1 MKQSKYK
8 LLLLGGLRYLIPVIK
23 SAHELGCHVITCD
36 YLPNNIAHQYSD
48 EYINANITDKE
59 AILKIA
65 QEHEIDGIMS
75 FAVDPGVLTA
85 SYVAEKM
92 GLPGCP
98 YNSVQILQNKVLFRN
113 FLSENGFNVP
123 KAGGYKTYS
132 DALLNIK
139 TFNFPII
146 VKPTDSA
153 GSKGVSRVDHIK
165 DLKAAFDFAIGNS
178 ISDRKV
184 IIEEFIEQLGFSSD
198 CDCFSI
204 DNDLKYISF
213 SNQYFDPKAENPY
226 TPSTYSWPSFIDAKH
241 QEELVSELKRLV
253 KLLNLG
259 TSIYNIETRV
269 GTDGKPYIMEVS
281 PRGGGNRLS
290 EILGYAT
297 DTDLITRAVCAAIGE
312 PVEDLS
318 MPTYNGYW
326 AEIILHAEKE
336 GLFDSLSINKQLK
349 ENNLVETDLWVK
361 EGDKVNSFN
370 GANDAIGTLVLRFDN
385 ETELQQ
391 AMLERD
397 ELVKVIVKREKKASN
412 ELKVCNEIKVN

>member
-1 MKQSKYK
+1 MKKK
-8 LLLLGGLRYLIPVIK
+8 ILLLGGLRYLIPVIK
-23 SAHELGCHVITCD
+23 SAHEQGYYVITCD

-65 QEHEIDGIMS
+65 QELQIDGIMS

-98 YNSVQILQNKVLFRN
+98 YKSVQILQNKVLFRN
-113 FLSENGFNVP
+113 YLSENGFNVP
-123 KAGGYKTYS
+123 KAKGYETYS
-132 DALLNIK
+132 DALQETEL
-139 TFNFPII
+139 FNFPII

-153 GSKGVSRVDHIK
+153 GSKGVSRVDHVK
-165 DLKAAFDFAIGNS
+165 DLKDAFDFAFQNA
-178 ISDRKV
+178 ISDKRV
-184 IIEEFIEQLGFSSD
+184 IIEEFIEQSGFSSD

-204 DNDLKYISF
+204 DNDLKYVSF

-226 TPSTYSWPSFIDAKH
+226 TPSAYSWPSFIDAKH
-241 QEELVSELKRLV
+241 QEELVSELRRLV

-290 EILGYAT
+290 EMLRYSTGVDMISN
-297 DTDLITRAVCAAIGE
+297 AVRAAIGD
-312 PVEDLS
+312 PVDELN
-318 MPTYNGYW
+318 MPSYNGYW

-336 GLFDSLSINKQLK
+336 GLFDSLFINQQLK
-349 ENNLVETDLWVK
+349 ENNVVEIDLWVK

-370 GANDAIGTLVLRFDN
+370 GANDAIGTLVIRFDS
-385 ETELQQ
+385 EMQLQK
-391 AMLERD
+391 AMSDRD
-397 ELVKVIVKREKKASN
+397 EVVKVIVK
-412 ELKVCNEIKVN
+412 

>member
-1 MKQSKYK
+1 MKKK
-8 LLLLGGLRYLIPVIK
+8 ILLLGGLRYLIPVIK
-23 SAHELGCHVITCD
+23 SAHEQGYYVITCD

-65 QEHEIDGIMS
+65 QELQIDGIMS

-98 YNSVQILQNKVLFRN
+98 YKSVQILQNKVLFRN
-113 FLSENGFNVP
+113 YLSENGFNVP
-123 KAGGYKTYS
+123 KAKGYKTYS
-132 DALLNIK
+132 DALQEIEL
-139 TFNFPII
+139 FNFPII

-153 GSKGVSRVDHIK
+153 GSKGVSRVDHVK
-165 DLKAAFDFAIGNS
+165 DLKDAFDFAFQNAIL
-178 ISDRKV
+178 DKRV
-184 IIEEFIEQLGFSSD
+184 IIEEFIVQSGFSSD

-204 DNDLKYISF
+204 DNDLKYVSF

-226 TPSTYSWPSFIDAKH
+226 TPSAYSWPSFIDAKH
-241 QEELVSELKRLV
+241 QEELVSELRRLV

-290 EILGYAT
+290 EMLRYAT
-297 DTDLITRAVCAAIGE
+297 GVDLIKMAVKSAIGE
-312 PVEDLS
+312 ENDQLS
-318 MPTYNGYW
+318 MPVYNGFW
-326 AEIILHAEKE
+326 AEIILHSDRDGIFDEVKINNE
-336 GLFDSLSINKQLK
+336 LFDKNI
-349 ENNLVETDLWVK
+349 VEIDLWVK
-361 EGDKVNSFN
+361 KGDKVNAFR
-370 GANDAIGTLVLRFDN
+370 GANDAIGTVVVRFD
-385 ETELQQ
+385 TEKNLSSFIKF
-391 AMLERD
+391 LYKHITV
-397 ELVKVIVKREKKASN
+397 LVN
-412 ELKVCNEIKVN
+412 

>member
-1 MKQSKYK
+1 MKKK

-23 SAHELGCHVITCD
+23 SAHEQGYYVITCD

-65 QEHEIDGIMS
+65 MDKQIDGIMS

-98 YNSVQILQNKVLFRN
+98 YKSVQILQNKVLFRN
-113 FLSENGFNVP
+113 YLSENGFNVP
-123 KAGGYKTYS
+123 KAKGFETYLE
-132 DALLNIK
+132 ALKEIES
-139 TFNFPII
+139 FNFPII
-146 VKPTDSA
+146 IKPTDSA
-153 GSKGVSRVDHIK
+153 GSKGVSRVDHVK
-165 DLKAAFDFAIGNS
+165 DLKDAFDFAFQNAIL
-178 ISDRKV
+178 DKRV
-184 IIEEFIEQLGFSSD
+184 IIEEFIVQSGFSSD

-204 DNDLKYISF
+204 DNDLKYVSF

-226 TPSTYSWPSFIDAKH
+226 TPSAYSWPSFIDAKH
-241 QEELVSELKRLV
+241 QEELVSELRRLV

-290 EILGYAT
+290 EMLRYAT
-297 DTDLITRAVCAAIGE
+297 GVDLIKMAVKSAIGE
-312 PVEDLS
+312 ENDQLS
-318 MPTYNGYW
+318 MPVYNGFW
-326 AEIILHAEKE
+326 AEIILHSDRDGIFDEVKINNE
-336 GLFDSLSINKQLK
+336 LFDKNI
-349 ENNLVETDLWVK
+349 VEIDLWVK
-361 EGDKVNSFN
+361 KGDKVNAFR
-370 GANDAIGTLVLRFDN
+370 GANDAIGTVVVRFD
-385 ETELQQ
+385 TEKNLSSFIKF
-391 AMLERD
+391 LYKHITV
-397 ELVKVIVKREKKASN
+397 LVN
-412 ELKVCNEIKVN
+412 

>member
-1 MKQSKYK
+1 MKKK

-23 SAHELGCHVITCD
+23 SAHEQGYYVITCD

-65 QEHEIDGIMS
+65 MDKQIDGIMS

-98 YNSVQILQNKVLFRN
+98 YKSVQILQNKVLFRKY
-113 FLSENGFNVP
+113 LSENGFNVP
-123 KAGGYKTYS
+123 KAKGFETYLE
-132 DALLNIK
+132 ALKEIES
-139 TFNFPII
+139 FNFPII
-146 VKPTDSA
+146 IKPTDSA
-153 GSKGVSRVDHIK
+153 GSKGVSRVDHVK
-165 DLKAAFDFAIGNS
+165 DLKDAFDFAFQNAIL
-178 ISDRKV
+178 DKRV
-184 IIEEFIEQLGFSSD
+184 IIEEFIVQSGFSSD

-204 DNDLKYISF
+204 DNDLKYVSF

-226 TPSTYSWPSFIDAKH
+226 TPSAYSWPSFIDAKH
-241 QEELVSELKRLV
+241 QEELVSELRRLV

-290 EILGYAT
+290 EMLRYAT
-297 DTDLITRAVCAAIGE
+297 GVDLIKMAVKSAIGE
-312 PVEDLS
+312 ENDQLS
-318 MPTYNGYW
+318 MPVYNGFW
-326 AEIILHAEKE
+326 AEIILHSDRDGIFDEVKINNE
-336 GLFDSLSINKQLK
+336 LFDKNI
-349 ENNLVETDLWVK
+349 VEIDLWVK
-361 EGDKVNSFN
+361 KGDKVNAFR
-370 GANDAIGTLVLRFDN
+370 GANDAIGTVVVRFD
-385 ETELQQ
+385 TEKNLSSFIKF
-391 AMLERD
+391 LYKHITV
-397 ELVKVIVKREKKASN
+397 LVN
-412 ELKVCNEIKVN
+412 

>member
-1 MKQSKYK
+1 MKKK
-8 LLLLGGLRYLIPVIK
+8 ILLLGGLRYLIPVIK
-23 SAHELGCHVITCD
+23 SAHEQGYYVITCD

-65 QEHEIDGIMS
+65 MDKQIDGIMS

-98 YNSVQILQNKVLFRN
+98 YKSVQILQNKVLFRN
-113 FLSENGFNVP
+113 YLSENGFNVP
-123 KAGGYKTYS
+123 KAKGYKTYS
-132 DALLNIK
+132 DALQEIEL
-139 TFNFPII
+139 FNFPII

-153 GSKGVSRVDHIK
+153 GSKGVSRVDHVK
-165 DLKAAFDFAIGNS
+165 DLKDAFDFAFQNAIL
-178 ISDRKV
+178 DKRV
-184 IIEEFIEQLGFSSD
+184 IIEEFIVQSGFSSD

-204 DNDLKYISF
+204 DNDLKYVSF

-226 TPSTYSWPSFIDAKH
+226 TPSAYSWPSFIDAKH
-241 QEELVSELKRLV
+241 QEELVSELRRLV

-290 EILGYAT
+290 EMLRYSTG
-297 DTDLITRAVCAAIGE
+297 TDLILNAVKAAIGE
-312 PVEDLS
+312 KVDRMD
-318 MPTYNGYW
+318 MPRYNGYW
-326 AEIILHAEKE
+326 GEVILHSEKD
-336 GLFDSLSINKQLK
+336 GIFQSLHINESIRD
-349 ENNLVETDLWVK
+349 NNVIEVDLWVNQ
-361 EGDKVNSFN
+361 GDKINAFN
-370 GANDAIGTLVLRFDN
+370 AANDAIGTLVLRFDS
-385 ETELQQ
+385 EQELHE
-391 AMLERD
+391 AMKKRD
-397 ELVKVIVKREKKASN
+397 ELVKVIVE
-412 ELKVCNEIKVN
+412 

>member
-1 MKQSKYK
+1 MKKK

-23 SAHELGCHVITCD
+23 SAHEQGYYVITCD

-65 QEHEIDGIMS
+65 MDKQIDGIMS

-98 YNSVQILQNKVLFRN
+98 YKSVQILQNKVLFRN
-113 FLSENGFNVP
+113 YLSENGFNVP
-123 KAGGYKTYS
+123 KAKGYETYS
-132 DALLNIK
+132 DALQETEL
-139 TFNFPII
+139 FNFPII

-153 GSKGVSRVDHIK
+153 GSKGVTRVDYVE
-165 DLKAAFDFAIGNS
+165 DLKKAFDLAINNS
-178 ISDRKV
+178 VSDRKV
-184 IIEEFIEQLGFSSD
+184 IIEEYIEQLGFSSD
-198 CDCFSI
+198 CDSFSVKS
-204 DNDLKYISF
+204 DLKFVSF

-226 TPSTYSWPSFIDAKH
+226 TPSAYSWPSFINLKH
-241 QEELVSELKRLV
+241 QEELVSELRRLV

-269 GTDGKPYIMEVS
+269 GTNGKPYIMEVS

-290 EILGYAT
+290 EMLRYSTGTDMISYAV
-297 DTDLITRAVCAAIGE
+297 RAAIGE
-312 PVEDLS
+312 PIEELN
-318 MPTYNGYW
+318 MPSYNGYW

-336 GLFDSLSINKQLK
+336 GLFHSLYINQYIK
-349 ENNLVETDLWVK
+349 ENNVVEIDLWVK
-361 EGDKVNSFN
+361 ESDKVNSFN
-370 GANDAIGTLVLRFDN
+370 GANDAIGTLILRFDS
-385 ETELQQ
+385 EIELQQ
-391 AMLERD
+391 AMSNRD
-397 ELVKVIVKREKKASN
+397 ELVKVIVK
-412 ELKVCNEIKVN
+412 